1 MREDVIIQ
9 GEVKLDAWL
18 YRPGEGGEKR
28 PVIVMS
34 HGLAAVKD
42 LYLDPFARSF
52 CEAGFAVVV
61 FEHRNYGNSEGIPRL
76 DVDPWKQIRDT
87 QDVISYAQTLPFVG
101 AERVGV
107 WGTSFSGGHAL
118 VLGAIDRRVKSVVAQ
133 VPTVDGHGTF
143 RRRQPPHLVAA
154 QEAKFAEERSRLFRG
169 EPPTLLP
176 LLPEGDAPG
185 VFKDPAAIEFFE
197 RPESNPP
204 SFEKKMTLLSAERA
218 RDYDPV
224 QFIDR
229 ISPTPLLMIV
239 ADDDTVTGTDLSL
252 KAFERALPPKELV
265 LFKGAHWSP
274 YVEARDEAIA
284 AATDWFRNT
293 LLTEARAAA

>member
-1 MREDVIIQ
+1 MREDITIQ

-18 YRPGEGGEKR
+18 YRSDNGGKQ
-28 PVIVMS
+28 PVVIMS

-42 LYLDPFARSF
+42 LYLDPFARAF
-52 CEAGFAVVV
+52 CDAGFVVVV
-61 FEHRNYGNSEGIPRL
+61 FEHRNYGKSEGTPRL
-76 DVDPWKQIRDT
+76 DVDPWSQIRDT
-87 QDVISYAQTLPFVG
+87 QDVISYAQGLPFVDP
-101 AERVGV
+101 ERVGV

-118 VLGAIDRRVKSVVAQ
+118 VLGAIDRRVRSVVAQ
-133 VPTVDGHGTF
+133 VPTVDGYGTF

-154 QEAKFAEERSRLFRG
+154 QEAKFAEERTRLFRG
-169 EPPTLLP
+169 EAPTLLP
-176 LLPEGDAPG
+176 LLPEGDGPG
-185 VFKDPAAIEFFE
+185 VFKDPAALAFFE

-252 KAFERALPPKELV
+252 KAYDRALEPKKLV

-274 YVEARDEAIA
+274 YAEARDEAIA
-284 AATDWFRNT
+284 AAVDWFRNT
-293 LLTEARAAA
+293 LLDEARAAA